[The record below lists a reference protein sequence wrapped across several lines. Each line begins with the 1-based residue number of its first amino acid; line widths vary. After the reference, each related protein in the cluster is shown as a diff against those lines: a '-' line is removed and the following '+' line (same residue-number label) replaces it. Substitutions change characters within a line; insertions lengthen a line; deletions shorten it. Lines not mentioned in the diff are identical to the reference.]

1 MKNILYKL
9 KYMAAIVACLAA
21 CMTSACDSNENKE
34 NVSSEP
40 IVGRW
45 HCDYGLSLRAV
56 FFFNKDG
63 TFIFVSLYNF
73 YNAFNNTWSLMP
85 MHYRGKYQVK
95 GGKIEATELW
105 RYQNDLNTS
114 GPDNGAAAA
123 AEIVRIIEKGSR
135 NEVMALLNPRH
146 AYYKAN
152 DKDWI
157 DVDDRSGDLEFSDA
171 NKKMTT
177 DLLVANNT
185 YVRK

>member
-9 KYMAAIVACLAA
+9 KYMAAVVACFAV
-21 CMTSACDSNENKE
+21 CMTSACNEEE
-34 NVSSEP
+34 NGNGNSSSEP

-45 HCDYGLSLRAV
+45 HCDYGLALRAV
-56 FFFNKDG
+56 FFLDKDG

-73 YNAFNNTWSLMP
+73 YNAINGTYSLMP
-85 MHYRGKYQVK
+85 MHYRGKYQVR

-105 RYQNDLNTS
+105 RYQNGLN
-114 GPDNGAAAA
+114 PNGSAAAA
-123 AEIVRIIEKGSR
+123 AEIVRIIEKGTR

-146 AYYKAN
+146 AYYQVNNN
-152 DKDWI
+152 DWV

-177 DLLVANNT
+177 NLFIANNT